1 MKITTVK
8 IEDLSI
14 NYPFELIADPKEI
27 IFVDIETT
35 GFTARSSKL
44 YMIGCGYYEEGDW
57 YVRQYFAE
65 TYSEE
70 ADIIKEFYSFL
81 SCFKCIIHFNGNKFD
96 IPYLQQKSDLL
107 HLECDFSNFEG
118 VDIFKRISPLKKF
131 LNLPNCKQKTLEVFT
146 GIHRS
151 DEFSGGEL
159 ISVYHSYVKEPS
171 EDLLLLL
178 FLHNADDIKGML
190 QLLPVLSYY
199 DLFAFPLVPKKVQA
213 GRCQHLDGS
222 EGQELVMK
230 FALHSPVPTPVS
242 CLFEEVYV
250 HVEDN
255 YALIKVPLYEEEM
268 KYFYAAYKD
277 YYYLPDEDVALHKS
291 VASFVDKAHRVQAN
305 AANCYTKKYSLYLKQ
320 WGDCMLPVF
329 KRSYEDDNLYFELT
343 DDMKKDRDLFSLYA
357 YHILSTIAKVQR

>member
-107 HLECDFSNFEG
+107 HLECDFSTFEG
-118 VDIFKRISPLKKF
+118 VIFSKGS
-131 LNLPNCKQKTLEVFT
+131 LP
-146 GIHRS
+146 
-151 DEFSGGEL
+151 
-159 ISVYHSYVKEPS
+159 
-171 EDLLLLL
+171 
-178 FLHNADDIKGML
+178 
-190 QLLPVLSYY
+190 
-199 DLFAFPLVPKKVQA
+199 
-213 GRCQHLDGS
+213 
-222 EGQELVMK
+222 
-230 FALHSPVPTPVS
+230 
-242 CLFEEVYV
+242 
-250 HVEDN
+250 
-255 YALIKVPLYEEEM
+255 
-268 KYFYAAYKD
+268 
-277 YYYLPDEDVALHKS
+277 
-291 VASFVDKAHRVQAN
+291 
-305 AANCYTKKYSLYLKQ
+305 
-320 WGDCMLPVF
+320 
-329 KRSYEDDNLYFELT
+329 
-343 DDMKKDRDLFSLYA
+343 
-357 YHILSTIAKVQR
+357 